1 MNEKNLRNDKYSN
14 KFIIKM
20 TYDTER
26 KKFFI
31 FNENLLIDWK

>member
-1 MNEKNLRNDKYSN
+1 MKKLRNDKYSN
-14 KFIIKM
+14 KFIIIKM